1 MQINRTMSYVMNWLL
16 RPRPRRLVKVVPLL
30 VGLIFTSFAPAQAA
44 PRLKTENVILI
55 HTDGLRWQEVFTGA
69 DPALLPKPDSRH
81 PLIKQY
87 WRETPEARRELL
99 LPFFWQVIA
108 KEGQLYGNQNKGS
121 VVRVTN
127 NKWFSYPGRNEFLT
141 GSADPRI
148 NSNAKI
154 PNVNVTVLE
163 WLHQK
168 PAFKNAVAAYSAWDV
183 VPFII
188 NRERCGFPVMGG
200 WEPVPEPTPSPRMA
214 LLNDL
219 IRDTTPA
226 NPAEVYDSFI
236 FQAALE
242 HLVVKQP
249 RVLFV
254 DFLETDHWAHAGQYG
269 AVLHAAHQFDAY
281 VRRLWETV
289 QASERYRNKTTLLLL
304 TDHGRGLAPENWKHH
319 GRKIEGA
326 QYIWMAFLGP
336 DTPALGERSNC
347 PPLTQSQLAA
357 TLAAFL
363 GEDYHQAVPSA
374 APPVADALPAAR

>member
-1 MQINRTMSYVMNWLL
+1 MNLMLL
-16 RPRPRRLVKVVPLL
+16 PWHKNLLLTTTLL
-30 VGLIFTSFAPAQAA
+30 VGLVAINPDAAPAAGK
-44 PRLKTENVILI
+44 LKTENVILI

-69 DPALLPKPDSRH
+69 DPALLPKPDSNH
-81 PLIKQY
+81 PLIKTY
-87 WRETPEARRELL
+87 WRDTPEARREAL

-108 KEGQLYGNQNKGS
+108 KEGQIYGNQNKGS

-127 NKWFSYPGRNEFLT
+127 NEWFSYPGRNEFLT

-148 NSNAKI
+148 NSNAKT
-154 PNVNVTVLE
+154 PNPNVTVLE

-168 PAFKNAVAAYSAWDV
+168 PAFNHAVAAYSAWDV
-183 VPFII
+183 VPYII
-188 NRERCGFPVMGG
+188 NRDRCGFPVMGG
-200 WEPVPEPTPSPRMA
+200 WEPVPDKSPSPRMA
-214 LLNDL
+214 LLNEL

-226 NPAEVYDSFI
+226 NTAEVYDSFI

-242 HLVVKQP
+242 HLVTKQP
-249 RVLFV
+249 RVLYV

-269 AVLHAAHQFDAY
+269 AVLNAAHKFDSY
-281 VRRLWETV
+281 VQRLWETV
-289 QASERYRNKTTLLLL
+289 QASDHYRNKTTLLLL

-336 DTPALGERSNC
+336 DTPALGERANC
-347 PPLTQSQLAA
+347 STITQSQLAA

-363 GEDYHQAVPSA
+363 GEDYNQAVPQA
-374 APPVADALPAAR
+374 APPVAEALPAAGK